1 MSTTITGLILIVL
14 GVLVMIGSAMNWWIV
29 TRPEK
34 LINRLLGDTT
44 ARVIYFG
51 IGVFTFVKG
60 IELAIGVRWLPF

>member
-1 MSTTITGLILIVL
+1 MSSTIAGLILAVL
-14 GVLVMIGSAMNWWIV
+14 GVLAMIGTAMNWWIV

-60 IELAIGVRWLPF
+60 IELVTGAHWLPF